1 MKHLA
6 DYAARLGQCQRHYRT
21 DQLTG
26 PHNARHR
33 ADLLSIL
40 AGERVPASRAG
51 INALESA
58 AFTAFGVTDDDGQRA
73 CLAVRRDRLKTAI
86 IAALPPMH
94 ETAAEPHGMPA
105 DNAAERHHHEE
116 HCKQRVSTWTMRDVL
131 DFLGEHYID
140 QADYTSCEDQ
150 EDMIRVDR
158 ENRLRAA
165 RWLAGLPVP
174 MIGTPEERAAR
185 TTLTYTPA

>member
-1 MKHLA
+1 
-6 DYAARLGQCQRHYRT
+6 
-21 DQLTG
+21 
-26 PHNARHR
+26 
-33 ADLLSIL
+33 
-40 AGERVPASRAG
+40 
-51 INALESA
+51 
-58 AFTAFGVTDDDGQRA
+58 
-73 CLAVRRDRLKTAI
+73 
-86 IAALPPMH
+86 
-94 ETAAEPHGMPA
+94 MPA
-105 DNAAERHHHEE
+105 DNAAERHYHEQ
-116 HCKQRVSTWTMRDVL
+116 HCKNRVSTWTMRDVL